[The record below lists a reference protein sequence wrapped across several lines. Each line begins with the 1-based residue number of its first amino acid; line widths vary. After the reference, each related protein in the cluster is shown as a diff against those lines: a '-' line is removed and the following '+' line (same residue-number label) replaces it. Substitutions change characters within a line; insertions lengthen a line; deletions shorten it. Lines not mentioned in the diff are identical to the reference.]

1 MQLDAATGPRQPLLH
16 QLGVMIARIVEKDM
30 DEHHQW
36 IKCFDRFEQ
45 RDCRGGIDGLNVD
58 HPGLPVLEIDR
69 AVNIDAL
76 APARLFDRKFVL
88 LERPAADRPRRMG
101 RMDRISEQHDLVI
114 AQRIQNLVVV
124 LDERLLL
131 VFIELTGDDIG
142 LVIFEIEAVQQRDQP
157 RAAFVNEA
165 EFSRDEGANLPRRA
179 RQRGSDKGFQG
190 LFLHSTQKA
199 CAAAYV
205 KTGEPFDAA
214 LLKQLVPAADRVVV
228 QQKRCR
234 DFLTA
239 PPVVQQHQSVRP
251 PRQARR
257 RRAIARQRD
266 QMPTILRAEKAAT
279 NHAPSESPD
288 PRKARNFSRLLNES
302 GYTIPQ
308 LLSMLGLAESRKI
321 VTRRRPSSRQ
331 DRDRSTRWRGMRRK

>member
-1 MQLDAATGPRQPLLH
+1 
-16 QLGVMIARIVEKDM
+16 
-30 DEHHQW
+30 
-36 IKCFDRFEQ
+36 
-45 RDCRGGIDGLNVD
+45 
-58 HPGLPVLEIDR
+58 
-69 AVNIDAL
+69 
-76 APARLFDRKFVL
+76 
-88 LERPAADRPRRMG
+88 
-101 RMDRISEQHDLVI
+101 
-114 AQRIQNLVVV
+114 
-124 LDERLLL
+124 
-131 VFIELTGDDIG
+131 GDDMG
-142 LVIFEIEAVQQRDQP
+142 LVIFEIEAVQQRDQS

-165 EFSRDEGANLPRRA
+165 EFSRDEGADLPRRA
-179 RQRGSDKGFQG
+179 RQRGSDKGFQS

-205 KTGEPFDAA
+205 KTGEPLDAA

-266 QMPTILRAEKAAT
+266 QMPTILRAEKAAA

-288 PRKARNFSRLLNES
+288 PRKARNFSRLFNES
-302 GYTIPQ
+302 GYSCFLL
-308 LLSMLGLAESRKI
+308 LLSLWACGQRACVVHMSTVILRFCVAEFASR
-321 VTRRRPSSRQ
+321 
-331 DRDRSTRWRGMRRK
+331 WCL

>member
-1 MQLDAATGPRQPLLH
+1 M
-16 QLGVMIARIVEKDM
+16 VARIVEKDM

-58 HPGLPVLEIDR
+58 HPGLPALEIDR

-88 LERPAADRPRRMG
+88 LGRPTADRPRRMG
-101 RMDRISEQHDLVI
+101 RMDRISEQYDLVI
-114 AQRIQNLVVV
+114 AQRIQNLIVV

-131 VFIELTGDDIG
+131 VFIELAGDDIG
-142 LVIFEIEAVQQRDQP
+142 LVIFEIEAVQQRDQS

-165 EFSRDEGANLPRRA
+165 EFLRDEGADLPRRA
-179 RQRGSDKGFQG
+179 RQRSGDKGFQG
-190 LFLHSTQKA
+190 LFLHGTQKA

-205 KTGEPFDAA
+205 KTGEPLDAA

-251 PRQARR
+251 PRKARR
-257 RRAIARQRD
+257 HRAVARQRD
-266 QMPTILRAEKAAT
+266 QMPTILRAEKAAA

-288 PRKARNFSRLLNES
+288 PRKARNFSRLFNES
-302 GYTIPQ
+302 GYNTNFFARPLSLENALALCNGLLHQFLEIRFLSPTACFGGLPQ
-308 LLSMLGLAESRKI
+308 L
-321 VTRRRPSSRQ
+321 V
-331 DRDRSTRWRGMRRK
+331 

>member
-1 MQLDAATGPRQPLLH
+1 
-16 QLGVMIARIVEKDM
+16 M
-30 DEHHQW
+30 DEHHQR
-36 IKCFDRFEQ
+36 IKCLDRFEQ
-45 RDCRGGIDGLNVD
+45 RDRRGSIDGLNVD
-58 HPGLPVLEIDR
+58 HLSLPALKIDG

-88 LERPAADRPRRMG
+88 LGRPAADRPRRMG
-101 RMDRISEQHDLVI
+101 RMDRISEQYDLVI
-114 AQRIQNLVVV
+114 AQRIQKLIIA
-124 LDERLLL
+124 LDKLLLL
-131 VFIELTGDDIG
+131 VFIKLAGDGIG
-142 LVIFEIEAVQQRDQP
+142 LVIFEPEAMQQRDQS

-165 EFSRDEGANLPRRA
+165 EFLRDEGPDFPRRA

-205 KTGEPFDAA
+205 KTGEPLDAT

-228 QQKRCR
+228 QQKSCR

-257 RRAIARQRD
+257 RRPIARQRD
-266 QMPTILRAEKAAT
+266 QMPTILRAEKAAA
-279 NHAPSESPD
+279 NHAPSESTD
-288 PRKARNFSRLLNES
+288 RRKARNFSRLFNES
-302 GYTIPQ
+302 GYSIKYVTI
-308 LLSMLGLAESRKI
+308 A
-321 VTRRRPSSRQ
+321 
-331 DRDRSTRWRGMRRK
+331 MRVDNDGEG